1 MQREI
6 HFCEL
11 IEFIQLSLALI
22 ASNRAIFVDS
32 ACFRVAPATGSR
44 LRRRKKMKKTF
55 SLEALETSAM
65 QRTGVCRCIEEKLCS
80 TRNKLF
86 LENEKV
92 RRQEEHAEKTLKCF
106 VLRCKTTFY
115 MFLNA

>member
-1 MQREI
+1 MMQREI

-22 ASNRAIFVDS
+22 ASNRAIFIDS

-44 LRRRKKMKKTF
+44 LRREENF

-65 QRTGVCRCIEEKLCS
+65 QRTCVCRCIEKKLCS